1 MKEFAVGH
9 YSVAS
14 SKDHLSALI
23 DRAVAGEDVVIT
35 RRGKPVAELRAVAS
49 ARPGRASTLAGL
61 RRLRESGPEIDIPV
75 HRFSEWLYED
85 EE

>member
-1 MKEFAVGH
+1 MAS
-9 YSVAS
+9 YSIART
-14 SKDHLSALI
+14 KDHLSALI

-35 RRGKPVAELRAVAS
+35 RRGKPIVELRAVAS
-49 ARPGRASTLAGL
+49 ARPGRAATLAGL
-61 RRLRESGPEIDIPV
+61 RQLRESGPEIDIPV